1 MSKRVC
7 ALFVATVLLLLAACP
22 ALASSEKMIARCN
35 VIMRKSA
42 STSASAVTTL
52 TGGTEVTVLGKSGSW
67 TRVQYSSY
75 KGYIYSSYLMSVSA
89 DGYYTLKEGDE
100 NAYIVEL
107 QRRLLALNYYAG
119 TITGE
124 FDAATTT
131 AVKAFQKANGL
142 KADGVAG
149 PATQKKLYADGAV
162 AGSGASAAPT
172 AGTSAGGTTT
182 DYTLL
187 KEGMESSAVKTL
199 QQRLIDLGYLT
210 GSATGYYGT
219 ATKGAVKDFQKKN
232 GLKNDGLAG
241 SVTQALLYSSG
252 AVAANGSTAGSG
264 TASPTPTAA
273 PSTAYTLLKKG
284 VTSSAVKTLQEKLIS
299 LGYLKTTAT
308 GYYGS
313 ATFAAV
319 KAFQQD
325 NGLKADGIAGN
336 ETQTRLFAAN
346 GSNNNNNNS
355 TGSYSTLKL
364 GMEST
369 EVKSLQQRLI
379 DLGYMKGSATGYY
392 GDVTFAAVKAFQKA
406 HGLSVDGVAG
416 KATQQALYGNATPSN
431 GGSTGGNTSLGEG
444 KMAGPATSK
453 VKLLHWFNEVKPNIS
468 NGDILLVFD
477 PATNYC
483 WNLRAY
489 SRGRHLDAEP
499 LTADDTKYMN
509 AAFGG
514 VTTWTPKVVYV
525 QLTNG
530 TWVFATMHNT
540 PHLSGGI
547 SNNNFDGHL
556 CVHFLRDMSEVSK
569 NDPNYGV
576 THQKAIRE
584 GWKKLTGE
592 TVN

>member
-7 ALFVATVLLLLAACP
+7 ALFVATVLLLLAASP
-22 ALASSEKMIARCN
+22 ALAAEKMITRCN

-52 TGGTEVTVLGKSGSW
+52 MGGTEVTVLGKSGSW

-119 TITGE
+119 TVTGE
-124 FDAATTT
+124 FDAATTA

-149 PATQKKLYADGAV
+149 PATQKKLYADSAV

-172 AGTSAGGTTT
+172 SGTAAGGTTT

-252 AVAANGSTAGSG
+252 AVAANGSSAGSG
-264 TASPTPTAA
+264 TVSPTPTAA

-299 LGYLKTTAT
+299 LGYLKTNAT

-336 ETQTRLFAAN
+336 ETQTKLFAAN
-346 GSNNNNNNS
+346 GSNNNNNNG

-416 KATQQALYGNATPSN
+416 KATQQALYGNATPG
-431 GGSTGGNTSLGEG
+431 GGSSGGGASLGAG

-453 VKLLHWFNEVKPNIS
+453 VKLLHWFNEVKPNIA

-489 SRGRHLDAEP
+489 SRGRHLDADP

-540 PHLSGGI
+540 PHLSSGV

-556 CVHFLRDMSEVSK
+556 CVHFLRDMSEVTK

-584 GWKKLTGE
+584 GWKKLTGQ

>member
-1 MSKRVC
+1 
-7 ALFVATVLLLLAACP
+7 
-22 ALASSEKMIARCN
+22 
-35 VIMRKSA
+35 
-42 STSASAVTTL
+42 
-52 TGGTEVTVLGKSGSW
+52 
-67 TRVQYSSY
+67 
-75 KGYIYSSYLMSVSA
+75 
-89 DGYYTLKEGDE
+89 
-100 NAYIVEL
+100 
-107 QRRLLALNYYAG
+107 
-119 TITGE
+119 
-124 FDAATTT
+124 
-131 AVKAFQKANGL
+131 
-142 KADGVAG
+142 
-149 PATQKKLYADGAV
+149 
-162 AGSGASAAPT
+162 
-172 AGTSAGGTTT
+172 
-182 DYTLL
+182 
-187 KEGMESSAVKTL
+187 MESSAVKTL

-252 AVAANGSTAGSG
+252 AVAANGSSAGSG
-264 TASPTPTAA
+264 TVSPTPTAA

-299 LGYLKTTAT
+299 LGYLKTNAT

-336 ETQTRLFAAN
+336 ETQTKLFAAN
-346 GSNNNNNNS
+346 GSNNNNNNG

-406 HGLSVDGVAG
+406 HGLSVDGMAG
-416 KATQQALYGNATPSN
+416 KATQQALYGNATPG
-431 GGSTGGNTSLGEG
+431 GGSSGGGASLGAG

-453 VKLLHWFNEVKPNIS
+453 VKLLHWFNEVKPNIA

-489 SRGRHLDAEP
+489 SRGRHLDADP

-540 PHLSGGI
+540 PHLSSGV

-556 CVHFLRDMSEVSK
+556 CVHFLRDMSEVTK

-584 GWKKLTGE
+584 GWKKLTGQ